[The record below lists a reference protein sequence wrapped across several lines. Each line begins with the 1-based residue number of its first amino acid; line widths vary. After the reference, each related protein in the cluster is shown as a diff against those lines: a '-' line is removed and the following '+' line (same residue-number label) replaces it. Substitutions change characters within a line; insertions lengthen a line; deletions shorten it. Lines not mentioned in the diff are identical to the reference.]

1 MECKWTERGR
11 KGFKFVEMGLMRL
24 DCFQGYGG
32 RPKWAEVGL
41 TRPSGSELVEMAKAS
56 KVLEVRGGGDPRSS
70 HKGPKRVKNFQVKL
84 FGPLTTNK
92 ILTQNFLFSASMSK
106 MAWE

>member
-56 KVLEVRGGGDPRSS
+56 KVLEVRGGWIQGVPTRVP
-70 HKGPKRVKNFQVKL
+70 KGSKISKSNCLV
-84 FGPLTTNK
+84 PLQPTK
-92 ILTQNFLFSASMSK
+92 F
-106 MAWE
+106 